1 MNKLY
6 SLLTVT
12 LIASLLMLAVPVQA
26 DIIGT
31 EDLLAQQ
38 SRAEMVATV
47 EGFIA
52 DEQVAAQL
60 EAWGVPADMVAA
72 RIAAMSD
79 TELQQLA
86 NRMQEAPAGGNVL
99 PVLGAVFAILLV
111 LELLGI
117 TNIIGR

>member
-31 EDLLAQQ
+31 EDMLAQQ
-38 SRAEMVATV
+38 NRADLLATV
-47 EGFIA
+47 EDFIV

>member
-6 SLLTVT
+6 SLLTGT

-31 EDLLAQQ
+31 EDMLAQQ
-38 SRAEMVATV
+38 NRADLLATV
-47 EGFIA
+47 EDFIV

-72 RIAAMSD
+72 RVAAMSD
-79 TELQQLA
+79 TELRQLA
-86 NRMQEAPAGGNVL
+86 NRMEEAPAGGNAL
-99 PVLGAVFAILLV
+99 PILGAVFAILLV

>member
-31 EDLLAQQ
+31 EDMLAQQ

>member
-6 SLLTVT
+6 SLLTGT

-31 EDLLAQQ
+31 EDMLAQQ
-38 SRAEMVATV
+38 NRADLLATV
-47 EGFIA
+47 EDFIV